1 MYTCA
6 ALAALLNYPTA
17 ELQQAVRDGEIA
29 RALRQEGLVPRRER
43 EALKPLLDELAT
55 WDLLDL
61 QSRYVALFDRSRARS
76 LHLFEHVHGESRD
89 RGEAMVQLQQMYD
102 EAGLELA
109 AKELPDFLPLYLEY
123 CSVLQPEEARQRVAQ
138 PIHVIAGIRSRL
150 VERESSYAGVLRAIE
165 ALSAQPADAA
175 SLEQILKEGDDE
187 PDDTERL
194 DREWAEEP
202 VTFGPEA
209 AGTGG
214 NSCGRIKQLAE
225 RVAAATTG
233 KPAQPSDQET
243 PQ

>member
-29 RALRQEGLVPRRER
+29 RALRREGLVPRRQR

-89 RGEAMVQLQQMYD
+89 RGEAMVQLQQMYAQ
-102 EAGLELA
+102 AGLELA
-109 AKELPDFLPLYLEY
+109 AKELPDYLPLYLEY
-123 CSVLQPEEARQRVAQ
+123 CSVLAPEEACQRLSQ

-150 VERESSYAGVLRAIE
+150 KERGSSYAPVFEALE

-194 DREWAEEP
+194 DREWAEDP
-202 VTFGPEA
+202 VSFGPDA
-209 AGTGG
+209 PGTGG
-214 NSCGRIKQLAE
+214 NSCGRIKQIAE

-233 KPAQPSDQET
+233 KQAHHADRET